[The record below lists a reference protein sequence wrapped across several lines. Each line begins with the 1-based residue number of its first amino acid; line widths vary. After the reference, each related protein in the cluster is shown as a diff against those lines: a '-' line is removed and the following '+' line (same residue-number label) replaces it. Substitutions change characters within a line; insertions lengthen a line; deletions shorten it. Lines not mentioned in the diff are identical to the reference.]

1 MDMATIVAAAPKI
14 DLYDPLADLLGSADS
29 GKLHYDFTDAVKL
42 TGHACPTVASAFLL
56 TLRALAHLYPDQ
68 LPRRGEILVRLR
80 QGPADGT
87 TGVIAQVVGQITGAA
102 GEGGFAGLAG
112 QYRRRNLLRFNQDIP
127 HLLQFERLDTGAVV
141 DVDLDLSQVPAAA
154 EIGHLLPLILAGE
167 AGKTQREVF
176 QQLWRRRLF
185 EILVTHVDNPLLVR
199 LYPQVQDQPAIT

>member
-1 MDMATIVAAAPKI
+1 MDMDSIVAAAPKI
-14 DLYDPLADLLGSADS
+14 DLYDPLADLLGSADA
-29 GKLHYDFTDAVKL
+29 GRLHYDFADAVKL
-42 TGHACPTVASAFLL
+42 TGHACPTVASAYLL
-56 TLRALAHLYPDQ
+56 TWRALGCLYPDR

-112 QYRRRNLLRFNQDIP
+112 QFRRRDLLRFNQDIP
-127 HLLQFERLDTGAVV
+127 QLLQFERLDNAAVI
-141 DVDLDLSQVPAAA
+141 DVNLDLSQVPAAA

-167 AGKTQREVF
+167 ADQAQHEMF
-176 QQLWRRRLF
+176 QQLWRQRLF

-199 LYPQVQDQPAIT
+199 LFPHVQDQPAIT